1 MRRYIVFIIAISF
14 FMSSSCASA
23 RYETGAKPRYAVA
36 SWYGADFHGRPTASG
51 EIYDMY
57 SFTCAHRE
65 YPFGTKLKVTYLPTD
80 KTISCLVNDRGPF
93 IDGRDIDLSY
103 AAAKDLGLIPAG
115 TGAVRIEY
123 MGRDN
128 SYMREVRDI
137 SSTDLVTIQVGSFKD
152 LSNATRLKMA
162 LELKYDKIYITEAD
176 IKGDKY
182 YRVRVGTFRIR
193 DEALRFAKALA
204 DEGYDTLITNY
215 EEKL

>member
-1 MRRYIVFIIAISF
+1 MRRYIVFIITISF

-36 SWYGADFHGRPTASG
+36 SWYGPDFHGRPTASG
-51 EIYDMY
+51 EIYDMNA
-57 SFTCAHRE
+57 FTCAHRE
-65 YPFGTKLKVTYLPTD
+65 YPFGTKLKITYLSTA
-80 KTISCLVNDRGPF
+80 KTTSCLVNDRGPF

-128 SYMREVRDI
+128 SYIREVRDI
-137 SSTDLVTIQVGSFKD
+137 SNTDLVTIQVGSFKD
-152 LSNATRLKMA
+152 LTNATRLKIA

-176 IKGDKY
+176 VKGNRY

-193 DEALRFAKALA
+193 GEALRFANVLT

>member
-1 MRRYIVFIIAISF
+1 MMRRYIVFIITISF

-23 RYETGAKPRYAVA
+23 RYETGAKPRYVVA
-36 SWYGADFHGRPTASG
+36 SWYGPDFHGRPTASG
-51 EIYDMY
+51 EIYDMNA
-57 SFTCAHRE
+57 FTCAHRE
-65 YPFGTKLKVTYLPTD
+65 YPFGTKLKITYLSTA
-80 KTISCLVNDRGPF
+80 KTTSCLVNDRGPF

-128 SYMREVRDI
+128 SYIREVRDI

-152 LSNATRLKMA
+152 LTNATRLKIA

-176 IKGDKY
+176 IKGNRY

-193 DEALRFAKALA
+193 GEALRFANVLA
-204 DEGYDTLITNY
+204 DEGYDTLITN
-215 EEKL
+215 

>member
-1 MRRYIVFIIAISF
+1 MNA
-14 FMSSSCASA
+14 
-23 RYETGAKPRYAVA
+23 
-36 SWYGADFHGRPTASG
+36 
-51 EIYDMY
+51 
-57 SFTCAHRE
+57 FTCAHRE
-65 YPFGTKLKVTYLPTD
+65 YPFGTKLKITYLSTA
-80 KTISCLVNDRGPF
+80 KTTSCLVNDRGPF

-123 MGRDN
+123 IGRDN
-128 SYMREVRDI
+128 SYIREVRDI
-137 SSTDLVTIQVGSFKD
+137 SNTDLVTIQVGSFKD
-152 LSNATRLKMA
+152 LTNATRLKIA

-176 IKGDKY
+176 IKGNRY

-193 DEALRFAKALA
+193 GEALRFANVLA